1 MFYISNS
8 ILFYNN
14 NYFFLLWNLHTFQII
29 RGGLDTHSCHRFLPA
44 STAPSEVKGFCLRHN
59 HTWTKRKQ
67 KQQNI
72 GSWEV
77 KELKQLWEKH
87 RSNLLWATKPWKGF
101 RMRGS
106 RYLWKWGLVRGGRGR
121 PEDRRFGWMSIWKHC
136 PGERNGNLLPYS
148 CLENSIDR
156 GIHVVTNRICLSYWP

>member
-44 STAPSEVKGFCLRHN
+44 SPAPSEVKGFCLRHN

-101 RMRGS
+101 EVPDTSESGDWWGEGGAD
-106 RYLWKWGLVRGGRGR
+106 LKTEGLV
-121 PEDRRFGWMSIWKHC
+121 EC
-136 PGERNGNLLPYS
+136 PYESTVLEKEMATYS
-148 CLENSIDR
+148 
-156 GIHVVTNRICLSYWP
+156 RILA